1 MTTPGI
7 VATREGPV
15 ARIRIDRPEAR
26 NALTLAMYDRLIG
39 ALHALRDNEAVRL
52 LVLEGD
58 DKAFAAGTEISEFTA
73 FKSGRDGLAYEARV
87 EQVIDTIETLPF
99 PTLAAVKGVATGG
112 GLMLAVACDLQLV
125 SANAR
130 IGAPIA
136 RTVGNC
142 LSSRNLA
149 RLQTV
154 VGPALLRRMLFA
166 AELVTASELV
176 GSAFPTWIVQADD
189 FESAL
194 AQKIKSIAGA
204 APLTQ
209 RATKASL
216 IRIAR
221 NDFKDADIIER
232 TYGSADFAEGV
243 AAFLERRKPAWQN
256 R

>member
-26 NALTLAMYDRLIG
+26 NALTLAMYDGLIG
-39 ALHALRDNEAVRL
+39 ALHALRDNEAIRL

-194 AQKIKSIAGA
+194 AQKIESIAGA

-232 TYGSADFAEGV
+232 TYGSADFTEGV